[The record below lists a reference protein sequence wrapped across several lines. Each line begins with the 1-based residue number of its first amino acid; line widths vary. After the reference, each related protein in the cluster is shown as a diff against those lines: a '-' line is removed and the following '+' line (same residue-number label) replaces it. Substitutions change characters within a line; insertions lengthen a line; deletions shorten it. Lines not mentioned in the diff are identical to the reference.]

1 MEDINNRVKVT
12 KDELRGDEA
21 ILKQEFEYLQVRE
34 KKLYDQKKVIL
45 NKLLR
50 LKEAL
55 KQATLKWEYFTP

>member
-34 KKLYDQKKVIL
+34 KKLYDQKKVII

-55 KQATLKWEYFTP
+55 KQAT

>member
-34 KKLYDQKKVIL
+34 KKLYDQKKVII

-55 KQATLKWEYFTP
+55 KKAT

>member
-55 KQATLKWEYFTP
+55 KQAT